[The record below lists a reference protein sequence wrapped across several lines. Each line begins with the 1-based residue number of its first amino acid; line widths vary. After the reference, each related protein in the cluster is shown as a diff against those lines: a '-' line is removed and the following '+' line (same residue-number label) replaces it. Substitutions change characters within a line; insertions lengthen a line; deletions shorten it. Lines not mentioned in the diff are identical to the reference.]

1 MDEKINLTAVESYCN
16 AYANEVMDGYF
27 SSRTH
32 ISGQDI
38 LSLCNIKQIN
48 FFVLHEVFKAW
59 KTETAKIKS
68 PYFNYD
74 HPEVKEALDNLMSIL
89 SNNISVSKENFSPL
103 LKQATFQTMLLVL
116 DPYDF
121 FSDLISDDR
130 GPLTTDTFREQLKY
144 LRINKAPLEKL
155 LERLDAK
162 DVKQIQGN
170 EAFGMLDQILEELSF
185 TPEDVEGYLDS
196 FSARVPLNI
205 EHFYEPKVQPRDEV
219 KKAPAPQPKTETSP
233 TINEAQVNKTSTVNE
248 KLNSQRPTL
257 ADNFKRIGK
266 IKDSLTI
273 NQKFMFTK
281 VLFHGDF
288 ELFSKAVDD
297 IDRLETINAALR
309 YLEDNYEEWDR
320 ESEEFHEFME
330 MVEKRFS

>member
-48 FFVLHEVFKAW
+48 FFVLHELFKAW
-59 KTETAKIKS
+59 KTETAKVKS

-74 HPEVKEALDNLMSIL
+74 QPEVKEALDNLMSIL

-121 FSDLISDDR
+121 FSELISDDR
-130 GPLTTDTFREQLKY
+130 GPLTTDAFKEQLKY
-144 LRINKAPLEKL
+144 LKINKAPLEKL
-155 LERLDAK
+155 LERLEAK

-170 EAFGMLDQILEELSF
+170 EAFGMLDQILEELNF

-196 FSARVPLNI
+196 FSERVPLNI
-205 EHFYEPKVQPRDEV
+205 EHFYEQKEKPRQQEQT
-219 KKAPAPQPKTETSP
+219 APPPKTETPVSIHETQANKVP
-233 TINEAQVNKTSTVNE
+233 SVND
-248 KLNSQRPTL
+248 KLSSQRPTL
-257 ADNFKRIGK
+257 ADNFKKIGK

-297 IDRLETINAALR
+297 LDRLETVNAALR